1 MWFYKVRIGPDF
13 LHELQYY
20 ASSSALPQQLTYW
33 PLPAVMR
40 RLGHH
45 KNHLHYLKI
54 DIEGHEWKVLEESL
68 FKVGKI
74 AVVVVVIIVVV
85 VAGVVGIA
93 VLVVVVD
100 ISSSSSNSS
109 KMKLCLE
116 KLL

>member
-1 MWFYKVRIGPDF
+1 
-13 LHELQYY
+13 
-20 ASSSALPQQLTYW
+20 
-33 PLPAVMR
+33 MR

-85 VAGVVGIA
+85 VAGVVGIV
-93 VLVVVVD
+93 VLAVVVD
-100 ISSSSSNSS
+100 ISSSSSCSNSS